1 MSIFLDTG
9 IIFGT
14 YNADDKLHEDA
25 LAIYVSAF
33 RGLWGRIYASDY
45 IIDETCTLL
54 KAKMKPL
61 LALQFLRA
69 IIASKSV
76 SIIIINEELFDK
88 SCDLFER
95 YPNKAGVSFTDATTL
110 AIMSMLKIEY
120 LASFDGRS
128 FDGIVSKRIG
138 EGFFS
143 SLSNTEKKR
152 LMPFFKTK

>member
-1 MSIFLDTG
+1 LSIFLDTG
-9 IIFGT
+9 ILFGT
-14 YNADDKLHEDA
+14 YNADDKLHEDS

-33 RGLWGRIYASDY
+33 RGLWRHVYTSDY

-61 LALQFLRA
+61 LALQFLKSIRA
-69 IIASKSV
+69 SRGI
-76 SIIIINEELFDK
+76 SIIILNEELFDK
-88 SCDLFER
+88 SCKIFER
-95 YPNKAGVSFTDATTL
+95 YYKKAGVSFTDATTIVIL
-110 AIMSMLKIEY
+110 SVLKIEY

-143 SLSNTEKKR
+143 SLSTTEKR
-152 LMPFFKTK
+152 DLMPFFAK